1 MGGGEPQKKNVDV
14 RTMASDL
21 NSIQNGGT
29 PQSYTPQTPAPE
41 TPKQSPAPAPSPK
54 PAPGAPAVPGATP
67 SDNNFN
73 FEIPQV
79 PTDMNQMPG
88 TEAAPMPKKKG
99 KGAVVGL
106 IAFVIVLA
114 LGAIGY
120 FLIYP
125 MFTGSKPAPTET
137 ATTQPVTTPENNQ
150 NQLPVTAGV
159 ATTTETSTPAAG
171 TTTPA
176 ASETATTTETSTAP
190 AAPTEHVSLFATTD
204 GSVTSATPLSGSDLA
219 SLSLGTSKEPALVE
233 VTFKNQNGNLIP
245 FSTLMQSLLSMDLSK
260 SGLSQAFDPAS
271 VSGFVY
277 VDANGNRWLGF
288 VAKLTATSSL
298 VDEKASFGQIF
309 ESNTNLKNFF
319 STDPGTEGAWKDGEA
334 ATSNRYVLF
343 SKNGYGIDY
352 GWKGNTL
359 VISSSY
365 DGYKA
370 AIQDLQ

>member
-1 MGGGEPQKKNVDV
+1 MADQNFNQVPGGSAPMGGGEPPKNVDV

-41 TPKQSPAPAPSPK
+41 APKQPPAAIPTPTPTAPS
-54 PAPGAPAVPGATP
+54 
-67 SDNNFN
+67 DNFN

-79 PTDMNQMPG
+79 PTGMNQMPG
-88 TEAAPMPKKKG
+88 AETVPLPAKKKG
-99 KGAVVGL
+99 KGALVGL

-125 MFTGSKPAPTET
+125 MFSVTAPVTT
-137 ATTQPVTTPENNQ
+137 TPPTTTQPANGNAQ
-150 NQLPVTAGV
+150 NQAPITA
-159 ATTTETSTPAAG
+159 ATTTETSTPSG
-171 TTTPA
+171 TTTA
-176 ASETATTTETSTAP
+176 GTAGAATTTGTSTP
-190 AAPTEHVSLFATTD
+190 AVTHVSLFATTD
-204 GSVTSATPLSGSDLA
+204 GSVNSATPIAGTDLPT
-219 SLSLGTSKEPALVE
+219 LSLGTSKQPALVE
-233 VTFKNQNGNLIP
+233 VTFNDQNGNLIP
-245 FSTLMQSLLSMDLSK
+245 FSALMQSLLSMDLSQ

-277 VDANGNRWLGF
+277 VDASGTRSLGF

-309 ESNTNLKNFF
+309 EANTNLKNFF
-319 STDPGTEGAWKDGEA
+319 SGNPGTEGAWKSGDPT
-334 ATSNRYVLF
+334 TSNRYVLF
-343 SKNGYGIDY
+343 SKNGYGVDY
-352 GWKGNTL
+352 GWKNDVL
-359 VISSSY
+359 VIASSY